1 MRHELADYE
10 WVAIKPMLP
19 NKAAWRSSG
28 EQPTCPQRHFL
39 GHAIRRA
46 LARSASGIRSLHHL
60 LQALCSLAPR
70 WCLGPHHG
78 RTCRCHDAAVQM
90 IDTSIV
96 RVHQHGVCITRN
108 QRQSMGGSRGGL
120 TSTIHAV
127 VDSNGLPV
135 RLAVIWTPGNIF
147 KSDDRHSPT

>member
-1 MRHELADYE
+1 
-10 WVAIKPMLP
+10 
-19 NKAAWRSSG
+19 
-28 EQPTCPQRHFL
+28 
-39 GHAIRRA
+39 
-46 LARSASGIRSLHHL
+46 
-60 LQALCSLAPR
+60 
-70 WCLGPHHG
+70 
-78 RTCRCHDAAVQM
+78 M

-147 KSDDRHSPT
+147 KSDDRHSAT